1 MSKDLNNRTAFLSC
15 KAAYIASGM
24 FVMGSGSLLF
34 ASPHFLTDRSVLEVA
49 RFQKIWELE

>member
-1 MSKDLNNRTAFLSC
+1 MMKKMKAHKYQANVQA

-34 ASPHFLTDRSVLEVA
+34 ASPHFFTDRWVGADGFRES
-49 RFQKIWELE
+49 RG